1 MRVLVTRPHEDAL
14 ETQILLGARGHE
26 AIVAPLLEVRFRD
39 GPEIDLAG
47 VQAIVATSANGV
59 RALARRTA
67 RRDLPVFA
75 VGPQTAQAAQAAGFA
90 NVKNADGDADALA
103 IAIPLWTSAAIG
115 ELLHATGAEG
125 AGRLAKALATAGFKV
140 RTEVLYDV
148 LGVSELTRNVAA
160 EFAADRID
168 AVMLLSPRSAST
180 FVQCIERAGLRTQA
194 RRVIAACIS
203 EATAAAIASLNLDD
217 VRVAARP
224 NQASLL
230 ACLD

>member
-1 MRVLVTRPHEDAL
+1 L

-26 AIVAPLLEVRFRD
+26 AIVAPLLQVRFHD
-39 GPEIDLAG
+39 GSEIDLAG
-47 VQAIVATSANGV
+47 VQAILATSANGV

-75 VGPQTAQAAQAAGFA
+75 VGPQTAQVAQVAGFM
-90 NVKNADGDADALA
+90 NSKSADGDADALA
-103 IAIPLWTSAAIG
+103 KAIPVWASAGNGA
-115 ELLHATGAEG
+115 LLHATDTEK
-125 AGRLAKALATAGFKV
+125 AGRLADTLTTAGFKV
-140 RTEVLYDV
+140 RTEHLYN
-148 LGVSELTRNVAA
+148 VSAVSDLPQNVIA
-160 EFAADRID
+160 EFAANSID
-168 AVMLLSPRSAST
+168 AVMLFSPRSAQI
-180 FVQCIERAGLRTQA
+180 FAQCVGNAGLKTQA

-203 EATAAAIASLNLDD
+203 DATASAIASLEMDD